1 MLIDTGVPT
10 SYRDLFPVTRSWTYL
25 QNASIGPLSTRVM
38 EAVQQHLLAHASAGT
53 EDYPSWLEMT
63 ESIRARAGALIN
75 APARTIS
82 FVRNTAE
89 GLSRIAVG
97 LRWIAGD
104 NIITGALEYPT
115 NVMPWTALSD
125 QGVETRIVPMHGGR
139 VRVEDIAEAADRR
152 TRLVAISS
160 VQFSNGYRL
169 DLDAL
174 GSFCRE
180 RGILL
185 SVDAIHQ
192 LGVLPFDAQASP
204 VDFLSAGAH
213 KWLLSP
219 CGTGIFYVR
228 EELLDALRVIEVGAA
243 GSVGYDVQKELLRH
257 TFTPLPSARRFE
269 GGVPVF
275 SLLAGLG
282 AAVDLCLEVGIDRI
296 TRHVLALS
304 DFAADRLAALGFQVL
319 SPRASEAEKS
329 GIVAFVH
336 PQISSTLLKE
346 SLTRERISISL
357 RTVQGRSILRV
368 SPHFYNNVADIERLI
383 DALSR
388 PARGEGRRS

>member
-1 MLIDTGVPT
+1 MLIETDVPS
-10 SYRDLFPVTRSWTYL
+10 SYRNLFPVTRSWTYL
-25 QNASIGPLSTRVM
+25 QNASIGPLSTRTM
-38 EAVQQHLLAHASAGT
+38 EAVQRHLLAHAAAGT
-53 EDYPSWLEMT
+53 ENYASWLEMA

-89 GLSRIAVG
+89 GLSRVALG
-97 LRWIAGD
+97 LRWTPGD
-104 NIITGALEYPT
+104 NIITGDLEYPT
-115 NVMPWTALSD
+115 NVMPWTALVD
-125 QGVETRIVPMHGGR
+125 RGVETRIVPARGGR
-139 VRVEDIAEAADRR
+139 IRVDDIAEAVDRR

-160 VQFSNGYRL
+160 IQFSNGYRL

-180 RGILL
+180 RAILL

-228 EELLDALRVIEVGAA
+228 EELLDTLRVIEVGAA
-243 GSVGYDVQKELLRH
+243 GSVGYDVQQELLRS

-282 AAVDLCLEVGIDRI
+282 AAIDMCLEVGIDRI

-304 DFAADRLAALGFQVL
+304 DLAADRLTSLGFEVL
-319 SPRASEAEKS
+319 SPRTVEAEKS

-336 PQISSTLLKE
+336 PEIPSAQLKD
-346 SLTRERISISL
+346 SLTRDKISVSL
-357 RTVQGRSILRV
+357 RTVQGRSILRA
-368 SPHFYNNVADIERLI
+368 SPHFYNNVADVERLI

-388 PARGEGRRS
+388 LARAEGRRT